1 MRATETPIQWV
12 KETRSRELVRFNA
25 GRDPRCGGLT
35 ICVLHRGEAVAAKLL
50 RLLKPDRSDGV
61 HGYVKAKTDQGEQ
74 AEEYC
79 HWGHSG
85 IFSC

>member
-1 MRATETPIQWV
+1 
-12 KETRSRELVRFNA
+12 
-25 GRDPRCGGLT
+25 
-35 ICVLHRGEAVAAKLL
+35 
-50 RLLKPDRSDGV
+50 LKPDRSDGV